1 MAAIVTAKFKTAYL
15 QREVVMDA
23 ILASSGTSAADG
35 MVAATDYKVG
45 DLVKYTKSTNTL
57 APVATAPTTNDGTY
71 YFFAQSDQTMDYGHV
86 PVEDRDYRYNPSIAK
101 STSAA
106 KKVALFHVVD
116 FNDVIF
122 GTRNPS

>member
-1 MAAIVTAKFKTAYL
+1 MAIVTAQFKTAYL

-23 ILASSGTSAADG
+23 ILSTNSGAAADG
-35 MVAATDYKVG
+35 MVGANDYKVG

-71 YFFAQSDQTMDYGHV
+71 YFFAQSDQTMGYGHV
-86 PVEDRDYRYNPSIAK
+86 PVENRDYRYNPSIAK
-101 STSAA
+101 SAA
-106 KKVALFHVVD
+106 NTTKKVALFQVVD

-122 GTRNPS
+122 GSRT

>member
-1 MAAIVTAKFKTAYL
+1 MAIVNAQFKTAYL

-23 ILASSGTSAADG
+23 ILSANSGAAADG
-35 MVAATDYKVG
+35 MVAANDYKIG
-45 DLVKYTKSTNTL
+45 DLVKYTKATNTL
-57 APVATAPTTNDGTY
+57 APVDTAPTTNDGTY
-71 YFFAQSDQTMDYGHV
+71 YFFAQSDQTMGYGHV

-101 STSAA
+101 SATA

-122 GTRNPS
+122 GSRT

>member
-1 MAAIVTAKFKTAYL
+1 MAAIVTAQFKTAYL

-45 DLVKYTKSTNTL
+45 DVVRYTAATNTL
-57 APVATAPTTNDGTY
+57 APVASSPQVGD
-71 YFFAQSDQTMDYGHV
+71 YFFAQSDQTMGYGHV
-86 PVEDRDYRYNPSIAK
+86 PVENRDYRYNPSIAK

-106 KKVALFHVVD
+106 KKVALFKIVD
-116 FNDVIF
+116 VNDIIF
-122 GTRNPS
+122 GSRNPS